1 MKQFIIQ
8 KMAVKNLTRR
18 PVRSWSMI
26 FFVFMLS
33 FSLMLSTVLVDSMKD
48 RLEQTTDRLG
58 ADIIVVPKEY
68 ERSMADSLFL
78 GEKCDFTFDKKW
90 VEDVASLEGV
100 ESCSPQLYM
109 QSLAAGCCSA
119 QVQMIAFEPETDFVV
134 SAWLAESDI
143 KMPERG
149 EMIIGSQITP
159 EKEDEV
165 IFFNEPFKVV
175 GHLERSGTNYDTCVF
190 MTYETAQE
198 IMSSE
203 KWYETFRE
211 RPDSSQLVSSLM
223 IRAEEGT
230 DVKALARTINFRLA
244 EDSPLAA
251 YTTNAI
257 MSEAIQS
264 TQSMGSY
271 SAILVALIAV
281 LVVVA
286 LLCIFTITINERTKE
301 FGILACL
308 GADSG
313 KLAGMV
319 LTEGVLIGVLGGFL
333 GAAVGTTALLIFK
346 NTLMTVLHIPELNTT
361 LSYLLVL
368 GLKCM
373 LLALLVSV
381 VASLYSAWKVSRNDL
396 DGLLRGEEM

>member
-68 ERSMADSLFL
+68 ERSMADSLFFGRKSATL
-78 GEKCDFTFDKKW
+78 PSTKKW

-134 SAWLAESDI
+134 SAWLAESKI

-159 EKEDEV
+159 EKRGR
-165 IFFNEPFKVV
+165 
-175 GHLERSGTNYDTCVF
+175 GHLF
-190 MTYETAQE
+190 
-198 IMSSE
+198 
-203 KWYETFRE
+203 
-211 RPDSSQLVSSLM
+211 
-223 IRAEEGT
+223 
-230 DVKALARTINFRLA
+230 
-244 EDSPLAA
+244 
-251 YTTNAI
+251 
-257 MSEAIQS
+257 
-264 TQSMGSY
+264 
-271 SAILVALIAV
+271 
-281 LVVVA
+281 
-286 LLCIFTITINERTKE
+286 
-301 FGILACL
+301 
-308 GADSG
+308 
-313 KLAGMV
+313 
-319 LTEGVLIGVLGGFL
+319 
-333 GAAVGTTALLIFK
+333 
-346 NTLMTVLHIPELNTT
+346 
-361 LSYLLVL
+361 
-368 GLKCM
+368 
-373 LLALLVSV
+373 
-381 VASLYSAWKVSRNDL
+381 
-396 DGLLRGEEM
+396 

>member
-1 MKQFIIQ
+1 M
-8 KMAVKNLTRR
+8 
-18 PVRSWSMI
+18 
-26 FFVFMLS
+26 
-33 FSLMLSTVLVDSMKD
+33 
-48 RLEQTTDRLG
+48 
-58 ADIIVVPKEY
+58 
-68 ERSMADSLFL
+68 
-78 GEKCDFTFDKKW
+78 
-90 VEDVASLEGV
+90 
-100 ESCSPQLYM
+100 
-109 QSLAAGCCSA
+109 
-119 QVQMIAFEPETDFVV
+119 
-134 SAWLAESDI
+134 
-143 KMPERG
+143 
-149 EMIIGSQITP
+149 
-159 EKEDEV
+159 
-165 IFFNEPFKVV
+165 
-175 GHLERSGTNYDTCVF
+175 
-190 MTYETAQE
+190 
-198 IMSSE
+198 
-203 KWYETFRE
+203 
-211 RPDSSQLVSSLM
+211 
-223 IRAEEGT
+223 
-230 DVKALARTINFRLA
+230 
-244 EDSPLAA
+244 AA

>member
-1 MKQFIIQ
+1 
-8 KMAVKNLTRR
+8 
-18 PVRSWSMI
+18 
-26 FFVFMLS
+26 
-33 FSLMLSTVLVDSMKD
+33 
-48 RLEQTTDRLG
+48 
-58 ADIIVVPKEY
+58 
-68 ERSMADSLFL
+68 
-78 GEKCDFTFDKKW
+78 
-90 VEDVASLEGV
+90 
-100 ESCSPQLYM
+100 
-109 QSLAAGCCSA
+109 
-119 QVQMIAFEPETDFVV
+119 MIAFEPETDFVV
-134 SAWLAESDI
+134 SAWLAESKI

-223 IRAEEGT
+223 IRAKEGT

-244 EDSPLAA
+244 EGFAVGSLHHQRHHVRSHPV
-251 YTTNAI
+251 
-257 MSEAIQS
+257 

-313 KLAGMV
+313 KLARYGPDRRCADRIA
-319 LTEGVLIGVLGGFL
+319 GRIFGRCRWNYR
-333 GAAVGTTALLIFK
+333 TAHL
-346 NTLMTVLHIPELNTT
+346 
-361 LSYLLVL
+361 
-368 GLKCM
+368 
-373 LLALLVSV
+373 
-381 VASLYSAWKVSRNDL
+381 
-396 DGLLRGEEM
+396 

>member
-1 MKQFIIQ
+1 M
-8 KMAVKNLTRR
+8 
-18 PVRSWSMI
+18 
-26 FFVFMLS
+26 
-33 FSLMLSTVLVDSMKD
+33 
-48 RLEQTTDRLG
+48 
-58 ADIIVVPKEY
+58 
-68 ERSMADSLFL
+68 
-78 GEKCDFTFDKKW
+78 
-90 VEDVASLEGV
+90 
-100 ESCSPQLYM
+100 
-109 QSLAAGCCSA
+109 
-119 QVQMIAFEPETDFVV
+119 
-134 SAWLAESDI
+134 
-143 KMPERG
+143 
-149 EMIIGSQITP
+149 
-159 EKEDEV
+159 
-165 IFFNEPFKVV
+165 V

-313 KLAGMV
+313 QACRYGIDRRCADRIAGR
-319 LTEGVLIGVLGGFL
+319 IF

-346 NTLMTVLHIPELNTT
+346 NTLMTVLHTR
-361 LSYLLVL
+361 S
-368 GLKCM
+368 
-373 LLALLVSV
+373 
-381 VASLYSAWKVSRNDL
+381 
-396 DGLLRGEEM
+396 